1 MIWFV
6 KKLLVKLQTES
17 QQNNS
22 ENNSELQMR
31 MIKKYPNKDI
41 YISPEERQ
49 KIIDNLGINIIV

>member
-41 YISPEERQ
+41 YISPEER
-49 KIIDNLGINIIV
+49 

>member
-17 QQNNS
+17 QQNNL

-31 MIKKYPNKDI
+31 MIKKYQNKGI
-41 YISPEERQ
+41 YISPKERH
-49 KIIDNLGINIIV
+49 KIIDNLGTNIIV

>member
-17 QQNNS
+17 QQNNL

-31 MIKKYPNKDI
+31 MIKKYQNKDL
-41 YISPEERQ
+41 YISPKERH
-49 KIIDNLGINIIV
+49 KIIDNLGTNTIV

>member
-41 YISPEERQ
+41 YISPKERQ